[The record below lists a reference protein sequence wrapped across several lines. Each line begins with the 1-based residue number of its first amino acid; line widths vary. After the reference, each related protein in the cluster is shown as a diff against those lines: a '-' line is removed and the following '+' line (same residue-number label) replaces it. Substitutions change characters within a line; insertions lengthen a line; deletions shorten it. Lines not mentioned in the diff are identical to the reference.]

1 MLCAHGHLRLHLPT
15 SPLSPATSTD
25 GEAMCVCEREREEV
39 RCVDEGEIRC
49 VGGAK
54 VEVSV
59 GV

>member
-1 MLCAHGHLRLHLPT
+1 MEKLCA
-15 SPLSPATSTD
+15 
-25 GEAMCVCEREREEV
+25 CVKEREREEV

-54 VEVSV
+54 VEVNV